1 MAKTNVVRMERITEV
16 DHKTGEITKENI
28 VQSVVFGSEPPYIK
42 MYLDDLSDILNIPNA
57 QRTVLDLMLPK
68 LDYDGYITLS
78 TRYRKEMAS
87 KLNITDQS
95 LRNSIAKLVKAGII
109 QNTGR
114 GEYMVNPFLFARGEW
129 KNIVEQRQEFTLKI
143 TYSESGRTI
152 TTEKEAAN

>member
-1 MAKTNVVRMERITEV
+1 MAKTNVVKMERITEV
-16 DHKTGEITKENI
+16 DHQTGEITKENI
-28 VQSVVFGSEPPYIK
+28 VQTLVFGAEPPYIK

-78 TRYRKEMAS
+78 TRYRREMS
-87 KLNITDQS
+87 EKLGFNDQS
-95 LRNSIAKLVKAGII
+95 LRNSIGKLVKAGVI

-114 GEYMVNPFLFARGEW
+114 GEYQVNPFLFARGEW

-143 TYSESGRTI
+143 TYSKDGRKI
-152 TTEKEAAN
+152 VTEKE